1 MNRIAELRKT
11 KHLNQIGLAMKLNI
25 SQYLVSAYETGRHQP
40 SIEILIQMSKI
51 FNVSVDYI
59 IGNSDIKS
67 PAKEFDVQGL
77 TNDEKELLTV
87 FKELDE
93 KSQQKAIGMVLAL
106 KHITNGS
113 TL

>member
-1 MNRIAELRKT
+1 MNRIAELRKS

-59 IGNSDIKS
+59 IGNTDIKAS
-67 PAKEFDVQGL
+67 AKELDVHGL
-77 TNDEKELLTV
+77 TNDERELLMV

-93 KSQQKAIGMVLAL
+93 KSKQKAIGMLLAL
-106 KHITNGS
+106 KNITNEWI
-113 TL
+113 L